1 MNYKNR
7 MKTFAF
13 ILKKNFNC
21 SIELLDDYIVVS
33 YKKNSYCFKLKC
45 YYILSFEDK
54 EFFDLNGEVNEFAIV
69 DFFISII
76 PECDFKEE
84 IN

>member
-21 SIELLDDYIVVS
+21 SIELLDDYFIFS
-33 YKKNSYCFKLKC
+33 YQQFQNMFLKRKLIK
-45 YYILSFEDK
+45 
-54 EFFDLNGEVNEFAIV
+54 
-69 DFFISII
+69 
-76 PECDFKEE
+76 
-84 IN
+84 